1 MIHFMADS
9 NRVPPQQVLRARLA
23 HNLSAQTR
31 GLIAASR
38 STNVLGFELIL
49 LLSSTYRS
57 TSGIV
62 WQAGSCGQ
70 AEARST
76 TWGGLRIV
84 HDTQPLQGIS
94 ARTSRLLSGQATGN
108 GASAHAGQAR
118 RRERA
123 GRARRLSAV
132 FCGVSKPRA
141 LPGPRSRECRRR
153 SERLRRG
160 EGFGTTRPQGGRVTQ
175 PPGFRYNS
183 PQNGESLNRR
193 VSIRFAKRRR
203 VIQPP
208 RLASTCRSQA

>member
-123 GRARRLSAV
+123 GRARRLSAAFFAV
-132 FCGVSKPRA
+132 YRNPVISRPAVEGESKAVRVVEA
-141 LPGPRSRECRRR
+141 W
-153 SERLRRG
+153 RG
-160 EGFGTTRPQGGRVTQ
+160 FRYDSHKTRITQ